1 MGLGRSDRK
10 YITYW
15 TFLCV
20 VSMLFYS
27 EYVFIKRKKM
37 EKENA
42 STDAF
47 VFYQTEDIA
56 VQE

>member
-1 MGLGRSDRK
+1 
-10 YITYW
+10 
-15 TFLCV
+15 
-20 VSMLFYS
+20 MLFYS

-56 VQE
+56 VQEWDSICFSDVKVKGEAHII